1 MQDLNFTNL
10 KMESMALI
18 SSQNL
23 KFLFFNI
30 FQLVHTLSSIY
41 DTLEFFSSPAYTF
54 QEEEVERNVHWKL
67 RVRDRQNQRLVISGD
82 AILQETMAMKKCIK
96 KERENVYICN

>member
-1 MQDLNFTNL
+1 
-10 KMESMALI
+10 MALI

-23 KFLFFNI
+23 ILLFFNI

-54 QEEEVERNVHWKL
+54 QEEGVE
-67 RVRDRQNQRLVISGD
+67 DLVG
-82 AILQETMAMKKCIK
+82 Q
-96 KERENVYICN
+96 